1 MPDRCVPGDSIEGE
15 NIEGTSRNPIVYK
28 NIELINGIKCYV
40 FVVSFNVKAGIK
52 AELSKGSK
60 KIYEN
65 SYTGIGE
72 EVSCD
77 KVVIASIK
85 NKHSTRKESNASG
98 THSAFGWSYP
108 NQTNVKIITSHK
120 EILDAMAKR
129 GALPPSSDDP
139 SKKSSN

>member
-15 NIEGTSRNPIVYK
+15 IIDGMSRKPVVYK

-40 FVVSFNVKAGIK
+40 FVAGFNVKAGIK
-52 AELSKGSK
+52 AELSTNSK

-72 EVSCD
+72 DVSCD
-77 KVVIASIK
+77 RAVIASVK
-85 NKHSTRKESNASG
+85 NKYSARKESNASG

-120 EILDAMAKR
+120 EIPDALAKR
-129 GALPPSSDDP
+129 GALFSE
-139 SKKSSN
+139 KKIGKLR